1 MAAEKMIVN
10 AIPIEI
16 AQGDETCKYATFLI
30 SVLDEY
36 DRMGRM
42 IPKEAGEEFHET
54 LRGFPIVAK
63 LIKDRLHRPVD
74 FGAHEMHKTVKRN
87 GETEV
92 YFDTYPI
99 GSVIDTWIEDREVAG
114 YDGIKSCIMAKA
126 KLWTCRSPEYFK
138 VLDKLWEEHAVSSS
152 WELVVTNSE
161 EASLGRKILR
171 AFSFIGNALL
181 GTTSIPAVRGAG
193 IYEYAEAT
201 EETCQT
207 TAELNEALLKD
218 ICEQEEVTLET
229 ENKDT
234 TMPVEN
240 TVATEQ
246 ETTSEATT
254 EAPAVA
260 PVPVQTEAAPT
271 EAEPAAEPAAEAAPV
286 ADEGTPATADINAT
300 PEGEAVTISDDANKI
315 AELQAALVSAN
326 DENVRLRDEIS
337 RLQGE
342 LDALAPIKA
351 EYERLEAEKAEA
363 EKQRQIAE
371 LKQYALDS
379 KMIKEAELADEGGDE
394 TIRGL
399 IFNLDKA
406 GLESLIV
413 KRLISSYTSPIM
425 KQYSTASVQEKKT
438 SVRTNI
444 SDEADEKI
452 QKTARAEVGEN
463 IVRAVI
469 NR

>member
-1 MAAEKMIVN
+1 MGDLNKAIIT

-16 AQGDETCKYATFLI
+16 AQGDDTCKYATFLI

-42 IPKEAGEEFHET
+42 IPKEAGEMYHET

-99 GSVIDTWIEDREVAG
+99 GSVVDTWIEDREVAG
-114 YDGIKSCIMAKA
+114 YEGIKSCIMARA

-152 WELVVTNSE
+152 WELVVTDSE
-161 EASLGRKILR
+161 ETSLGRKILR

-193 IYEYAEAT
+193 IYEYAEA
-201 EETCQT
+201 EEEICQT

-218 ICEQEEVTLET
+218 ICEQEDVTLDT

-234 TMPVEN
+234 MPVEE
-240 TVATEQ
+240 TVTTEQ
-246 ETTSEATT
+246 EVAQEI
-254 EAPAVA
+254 A
-260 PVPVQTEAAPT
+260 PV
-271 EAEPAAEPAAEAAPV
+271 AETAEEPAAEAVVTEAESTTEPTPE
-286 ADEGTPATADINAT
+286 ATPDAEEGTPATADITDVPASE
-300 PEGEAVTISDDANKI
+300 PVIVSDDANKL
-315 AELQAALVSAN
+315 AELQAALISAN
-326 DENVRLRDEIS
+326 DENVKLRDEIA

-363 EKQRQIAE
+363 ERQRQIAE

-394 TIRGL
+394 TVRGL
-399 IFNLDKA
+399 IANLDKA

-413 KRLISSYTSPIM
+413 QRLISSYTLPTIR
-425 KQYSTASVQEKKT
+425 QYSTASVEKKT
-438 SVRTNI
+438 VSVRTNI
-444 SDEADEKI
+444 SDDTDEKL
-452 QKTARAEVGEN
+452 QKAARADMGED